1 MSDTETKHYD
11 KVGNK
16 IGESRK
22 SSWDD
27 STTIHYD
34 KAGNKIGESRKSS
47 WDDSTT
53 IHYDKAGNKIGESW
67 VGVGASDGAH
77 DGSILVIL
85 VVLGPVLLFFHLL
98 DKFPILELG
107 IEIFLYVCAFLY
119 FMKRRRYKRTGNEA
133 DKPSKFLSISTKV
146 LIVLGVAY
154 VAFSVLSFA
163 IAGHTSVP
171 L

>member
-1 MSDTETKHYD
+1 M
-11 KVGNK
+11 
-16 IGESRK
+16 
-22 SSWDD
+22 
-27 STTIHYD
+27 
-34 KAGNKIGESRKSS
+34 
-47 WDDSTT
+47 
-53 IHYDKAGNKIGESW
+53 
-67 VGVGASDGAH
+67 
-77 DGSILVIL
+77 IL

-98 DKFPILELG
+98 AKFPSLELG

-163 IAGHTSVP
+163 IAGHTSAP